1 MTDSPRARLPAP
13 AALLLACSLA
23 ASAES
28 LQEWSLKDMFQ
39 QAHMV
44 LDARPL
50 PRFARPEAISFQDSG
65 AQIPTL
71 ACNSWRFV
79 RGEVF
84 KNILGQD
91 LPDTLLVFESG
102 TAANVAAY
110 RAAYLGGKTEA
121 APGHFYRGP
130 LSPQSLA
137 REKSVILFVNQVLD
151 DSTVTPHERF
161 EFTAVQGYE
170 KSSAKA
176 LVRKLAER
184 SSLSQPL
191 Q

>member
-1 MTDSPRARLPAP
+1 MDNPRPRLPAP
-13 AALLLACSLA
+13 AALVLACALA
-23 ASAES
+23 ASAETF
-28 LQEWSLKDMFQ
+28 QEWSLKDMFQ

-44 LDARPL
+44 LEARPL

-65 AQIPTL
+65 VQIPTL

-102 TAANVAAY
+102 TAGTVAAY
-110 RAAYLGGKTEA
+110 RAAYLGGETEA

-176 LVRKLAER
+176 TVRKLAER

-191 Q
+191 E